1 MYSLHTICVSFRLKL
16 NHLYSKKKTCYF
28 SPAYPEPSWS
38 VPETASQCS
47 EFQELGKVAEIRQ
60 AELKDKERE
69 AAHLAGV
76 LSALQV
82 ARTEHVAGDLAWV
95 GTFARAVW

>member
-1 MYSLHTICVSFRLKL
+1 M
-16 NHLYSKKKTCYF
+16 
-28 SPAYPEPSWS
+28 
-38 VPETASQCS
+38 
-47 EFQELGKVAEIRQ
+47 FQELGNAAEIRE

-95 GTFARAVW
+95 GTFARAVR

>member
-1 MYSLHTICVSFRLKL
+1 MISPRDRFSMFWVSGTGECV
-16 NHLYSKKKTCYF
+16 
-28 SPAYPEPSWS
+28 
-38 VPETASQCS
+38 
-47 EFQELGKVAEIRQ
+47 IRQ

-95 GTFARAVW
+95 GTFARAV

>member
-1 MYSLHTICVSFRLKL
+1 MISPRDSVSMFWV
-16 NHLYSKKKTCYF
+16 SGTG
-28 SPAYPEPSWS
+28 
-38 VPETASQCS
+38 V
-47 EFQELGKVAEIRQ
+47 EIRE
-60 AELKDKERE
+60 AELKDKEHE

>member
-1 MYSLHTICVSFRLKL
+1 M
-16 NHLYSKKKTCYF
+16 
-28 SPAYPEPSWS
+28 
-38 VPETASQCS
+38 
-47 EFQELGKVAEIRQ
+47 AEIRE
-60 AELKDKERE
+60 AELKDKECE

-95 GTFARAVW
+95 GTFARAV